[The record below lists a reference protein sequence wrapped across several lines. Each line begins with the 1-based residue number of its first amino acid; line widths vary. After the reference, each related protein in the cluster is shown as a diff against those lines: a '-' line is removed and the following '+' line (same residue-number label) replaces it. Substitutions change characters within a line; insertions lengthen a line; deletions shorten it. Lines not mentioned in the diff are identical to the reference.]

1 MNSNR
6 IRMLFYHH
14 YISGIKQSFTSTQ
27 SEGRGWLAFC
37 TVACLLVI
45 SWTSCLAGAEALTTI
60 MTICDK
66 LLSSNTS
73 MFLDPVGKHDSSLYT
88 IQLLHYYPHLAWIQN
103 NYSLLWREYSSL
115 TESGDFLAHWAEE
128 HILSMADANRI
139 SVFALQQSASDL
151 LRVWGSNS
159 VASSILKNQTQRS
172 YWVKQ
177 RWKATKYSDLSLY
190 ISTTPRCFELHIHI
204 SIWCSF
210 ILLLYFTFRLAA
222 QRIVSQLCGS
232 HRGATLQTCQDLVKH
247 DTFLWIQLAS
257 CI

>member
-1 MNSNR
+1 
-6 IRMLFYHH
+6 
-14 YISGIKQSFTSTQ
+14 
-27 SEGRGWLAFC
+27 
-37 TVACLLVI
+37 
-45 SWTSCLAGAEALTTI
+45 
-60 MTICDK
+60 
-66 LLSSNTS
+66 
-73 MFLDPVGKHDSSLYT
+73 MFLDPVVPACTPFSYYT
-88 IQLLHYYPHLAWIQN
+88 TILTWREFKITTACTFYSIQ
-103 NYSLLWREYSSL
+103 LLWREYSSL

-222 QRIVSQLCGS
+222 QCIVSQLCGS
-232 HRGATLQTCQDLVKH
+232 HRGETLQTYQDLVKH
-247 DTFLWIQLAS
+247 DAFLWIQLAS